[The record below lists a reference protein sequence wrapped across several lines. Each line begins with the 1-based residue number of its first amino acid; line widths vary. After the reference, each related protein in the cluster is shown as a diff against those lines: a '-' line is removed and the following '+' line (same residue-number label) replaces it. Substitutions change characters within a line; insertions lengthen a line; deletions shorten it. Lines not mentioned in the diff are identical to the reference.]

1 MNKKKLRYAILKEID
16 KGNTTLTEK
25 DFNVEEEVFDEAA
38 WFLQREG
45 YLIGV
50 EIDDDRAWIEGCV
63 KLTEKGENY
72 LEENSML
79 AKGYKGLK
87 EIRDWIK

>member
-16 KGNTTLTEK
+16 KGNNVLTEE
-25 DFNVEEEVFDEAA
+25 DFNVEEETFSEAA

-50 EIDDDRAWIEGCV
+50 ESSDDRAWIDGNV

-72 LEENSML
+72 LEKNRML

-87 EIRDWIK
+87 EIRDWVK